1 MNPSGG
7 CVALT
12 GGTGFLGPH
21 IARGLEAA
29 GWRIRYLSRRPRPDL
44 PAEDTV
50 IGDLDNAAAL
60 DTLLGGV
67 DVVVHAA
74 GVIKAASLAA
84 FLHANRDGSRNLAA
98 AVLRQDRPLPVV
110 VVSSLAAREPGL
122 SAYALSKRAGE
133 DAFAEAGLA
142 ATILRPTAVY
152 GPGDLETAVF
162 LRACDGPVLPVPR
175 VPGGKVTLIH
185 AADVAAAVAAV
196 CAAPQPGRILELTD
210 ENSAGLSWRELG
222 TAIRAACAS
231 RAAIL
236 EIPRPVFQAVA
247 ACGSIAARATG
258 RTAMLTQ
265 GKVRELF
272 HPDWASAPERQ
283 LPAALWRPRIGLA
296 EGLAETVSWL
306 RAKPNP
312 PAQGRFHHAG

>member
-21 IARGLEAA
+21 IARTLEAA

-44 PAEDTV
+44 PAEDAV

-60 DTLLGGV
+60 DALLGGV

-74 GVIKAASLAA
+74 GAIKAANDAD
-84 FLHANRDGSRNLAA
+84 FFHANRDGSRNLAA
-98 AVLRQDRPLPVV
+98 AALRQGRPLPVI

-122 SAYALSKRAGE
+122 SAYAASKRAGE

-152 GPGDLETAVF
+152 GPGDRETAVF
-162 LRACDGPVLPVPR
+162 LHACDGPILPVPR

-185 AADVAAAVAAV
+185 AADVAAAVAAT
-196 CAAPQPGRILELTD
+196 CGAPQPGQTFELTD
-210 ENSAGLSWRELG
+210 ENRSGLSWRELAD
-222 TAIRAACAS
+222 AIRAACAS

-236 EIPRPVFQAVA
+236 ELPRPIFQVIA
-247 ACGSIAARATG
+247 ACGGLAARATG
-258 RTAMLTQ
+258 RAAMLTP
-265 GKVRELF
+265 GKVCELF
-272 HPDWASAPERQ
+272 HPDWASPPERQ
-283 LPAALWRPRIGLA
+283 LPAALWRPRIPLA